1 MMAGV
6 IALPTQRREAAAV
19 RSAVRSPLEGVQAI
33 GLPAGANRPKMAEV
47 EISWNDLRWEL
58 DRLAREL
65 SCPDFVKR
73 FPHPF
78 LLVGDFRN
86 GSQWSFETRL
96 IEASSRLRHPDT
108 LRAGTKETQAL
119 IAAALR
125 DASGAFPV
133 AKTPRNPLRK
143 YISVGRTRNNDIV
156 FPTRFVSKVHA
167 FFARTPAGDWELCDR
182 GSTNGTFL
190 NGVQLR
196 TGEWERVR
204 IDDVLRF
211 GYIEGYF
218 VRPERAYAVLRGE

>member
-1 MMAGV
+1 MQASW
-6 IALPTQRREAAAV
+6 LPV
-19 RSAVRSPLEGVQAI
+19 D
-33 GLPAGANRPKMAEV
+33 ANRPKMAQV
-47 EISWNDLRWEL
+47 EISWNDQRWEL

-65 SCPDFVKR
+65 SRSDFVKR

-119 IAAALR
+119 VAAALR

-133 AKTPRNPLRK
+133 AKSPRNPLRK

-167 FFARTPAGDWELCDR
+167 FFARTVDGEWEVCDR

-190 NGVQLR
+190 NQVQLR

-204 IDDVLRF
+204 LDDMIRF
-211 GYIEGYF
+211 GYIEGHF
-218 VRPERAYAVLRGE
+218 VGPERAYEVLRLMGGAPPEGPPAVSLKE